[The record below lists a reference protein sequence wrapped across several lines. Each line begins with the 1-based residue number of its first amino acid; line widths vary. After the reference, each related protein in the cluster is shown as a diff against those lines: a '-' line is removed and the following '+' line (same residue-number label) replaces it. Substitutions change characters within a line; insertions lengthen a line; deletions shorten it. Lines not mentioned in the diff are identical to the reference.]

1 MIREPTKFCSAI
13 PPKMMPMMMALMENF
28 SLFRK
33 YPMNPLATITYTSV
47 MEFP

>member
-1 MIREPTKFCSAI
+1 
-13 PPKMMPMMMALMENF
+13 MMALMENF